1 MDVEARTIQGGLSG
15 IGDDL
20 DLDAVTAAQRLVEL
34 ADAFGSLEPM
44 APDDPAQLSVLGQ
57 TIANIGGGACFILDE
72 EGVHPDSG
80 IIDW

>member
-15 IGDDL
+15 IGDD
-20 DLDAVTAAQRLVEL
+20 
-34 ADAFGSLEPM
+34 FGSLEPM

-72 EGVHPDSG
+72 EGVHADSG